1 MKTLNLDINLIQEYQ
16 RNRFPY
22 LFIDSAK
29 VIPGKSA
36 IGYRNL
42 TDKDFFFEVHFPG
55 DPNMPGMLQIE
66 ALIQLAA
73 LTVLTLPGN
82 KGKVMY
88 LTSSKNIKLSRKIHM
103 GEKLDMEAKLISFNR
118 GIAKCSAIGKV
129 KGETACKAEFT
140 IVLPDT
146 LKEYRVATN

>member
-42 TDKDFFFEVHFPG
+42 TDKDFFFEFHFPG

-88 LTSSKNIKLSRKIHM
+88 LTSSKNIKLRPSLGVGCQLTLMNKLLTNLDYGILVDKM
-103 GEKLDMEAKLISFNR
+103 GMNNLIS
-118 GIAKCSAIGKV
+118 ISI
-129 KGETACKAEFT
+129 E
-140 IVLPDT
+140 L
-146 LKEYRVATN
+146 